1 VSDSNIPPDDFSAT
15 TPNIKVPKKDSPNT
29 GNAPSS
35 DWEKTNYNYSAKDLG
50 KEDWNKTAFN
60 APKSPQALTPDF
72 DKTNYAAQPPAKDGE
87 WGMTQANINLPS
99 NRADQYDTPGYDD
112 FGSKQGDFDK
122 TSVGINLPRNEE
134 PKYQETK
141 QQQPTYQ
148 DPKFQETSKKET
160 AAETKAETKKGG
172 VPGWLWA
179 STGLFGMFLFA
190 MVVLLG
196 VYFFFLSKSDFE
208 AIITNVPAG
217 SDVFVNGS
225 SWGITDS
232 TGSVR
237 LTTLR
242 AGETKRIEIK
252 NPLWT
257 CREIT
262 IEGNK
267 TLEYLKDPYKDTAS
281 CESTGVKQPEG
292 PTTQLPEVP
301 KECLDIKKGEYEKA
315 AKCAYDELD
324 KLENADKNGKK
335 YTVEQVL
342 AAMNLYI
349 INFASNRYDINAKD
363 MKFVE
368 RASTFIKKL
377 PSTTVI
383 EIGGH
388 TDNAGTDAKNQPLSE
403 NRAKAVRDALVLK
416 FGVVPT
422 TLQTKGYGSK
432 MPRESNDTPD
442 GMFRNR
448 RIEYK
453 VLSK

>member
-1 VSDSNIPPDDFSAT
+1 VSDSNVPPDDFSAT
-15 TPNIKVPKKDSPNT
+15 TPNIKVPKKDSPNA

-87 WGMTQANINLPS
+87 WGMTQANINLPG
-99 NRADQYDTPGYDD
+99 NRADQYDNPGYDD

-148 DPKFQETSKKET
+148 DPKYQEPSKKET
-160 AAETKAETKKGG
+160 AAETKTETKRGG

-179 STGLFGMFLFA
+179 STGLLGMFLFA

-196 VYFFFLSKSDFE
+196 VYFVFLGKTGFE
-208 AIITNVPAG
+208 VIVKGTQPG
-217 SDVFVNGS
+217 SDLLVDGS
-225 SWGITDS
+225 YWGVTDS
-232 TGSVR
+232 DGTVR
-237 LTTLR
+237 LKALR
-242 AGETKRIEIK
+242 AGSTKKIEIK
-252 NPLWT
+252 HPAFDCDPIIIPAEKALNG
-257 CREIT
+257 
-262 IEGNK
+262 IEPIQENARC
-267 TLEYLKDPYKDTAS
+267 TAN
-281 CESTGVKQPEG
+281 GGKQPEG

-301 KECLDIKKGEYEKA
+301 KECLDIKKGEYDKA
-315 AKCAYDELD
+315 ARCAYDELD
-324 KLENADKNGKK
+324 KLENAEKNGKM
-335 YTVEQVL
+335 YTVEQLL